1 MLFLGLVLVILG
13 LVWLIWGRNFLGLL
27 VVAAGVFI
35 LAMDIAKTVRKS
47 MEKKKE
53 KDSLKPVGTAVC
65 RYDSGLPFAGGSCT
79 VTAYAGYITF
89 NVNGKEASL
98 DLRKITDASAADG
111 TFTVAYTKDDAAKT
125 IICAYDASASGAFA
139 GIVQHIRSNIKYEL

>member
-1 MLFLGLVLVILG
+1 MLFLGLVLIILG
-13 LVWLIWGRNFLGLL
+13 LVWLFYASNFLGLL

-53 KDSLKPVGTAVC
+53 KDSLKPVGNAVC
-65 RYDSGLPFAGGSCT
+65 RYDSGLPFASGNCT
-79 VTAYAGYITF
+79 VTAFADHVGF
-89 NVNGKEASL
+89 NVNGKEANL
-98 DLRKITDASAADG
+98 DFAKITDVSASDG
-111 TFTVAYTKDDAAKT
+111 EFRVTYSKDSTAKT
-125 IICAYDASASGAFA
+125 IVCAYDASAAGAFS